1 MCSSDLLV
9 LVGQFSAGVSS
20 ALADE
25 TCCVSNVKTEYPL
38 ATSLRPLSDA
48 VPGWSTA
55 YRVEQLGKNGV
66 KLVASG
72 GENSYAFSLM
82 GSNAVSDADTRTMGD
97 AWRTSVGLEAESTI
111 GTLLQT
117 DVHARFTE
125 LERSPGDQLFR
136 SEEHTV

>member
-1 MCSSDLLV
+1 MGQNRRGGALVMSGAIV

-25 TCCVSNVKTEYPL
+25 TCCVPNVKTEYPL
-38 ATSLRPLSDA
+38 STSLRPLSDA

-82 GSNAVSDADTRTMGD
+82 GSNAVSDADTDRK
-97 AWRTSVGLEAESTI
+97 STR
-111 GTLLQT
+111 LN
-117 DVHARFTE
+117 
-125 LERSPGDQLFR
+125 S
-136 SEEHTV
+136 SHT